1 MPDSHSF
8 SEHVLHDKDIRGPL
22 FDFLEKTYGR
32 IRIIEEKMSGR
43 ARADAVMVMPDK
55 ICGIEIKSDAD
66 TYARLAGQVK
76 NYDMYYDMNFVV
88 VGTRHA
94 MHIEEHVPPYWGII
108 TVEAVDAPAFED
120 DRDGATGDLNF
131 AENGSKDLLLDFY
144 MLRHPKINP
153 NMEPEK
159 KISIL
164 WRPELAHIQA
174 LDAMPAYK
182 YLSKADDWSA
192 KPAHTKHSHMMDA
205 LRYAVMGINEFQY
218 FQLNAD
224 GSYKADWNATYSGFD
239 DEVKENVDPW
249 PSHWKKKEKK
259 TDAGLYY
266 YDAGW

>member
-94 MHIEEHVPPYWGII
+94 MHIEEHVPPYWVII

-182 YLSKADDWSA
+182 YLSKADVA
-192 KPAHTKHSHMMDA
+192 KKILERVPEETLRQQISGELFERDYTTIGDEILAYRKAAHPGKRVRRRRK
-205 LRYAVMGINEFQY
+205 RYRV
-218 FQLNAD
+218 
-224 GSYKADWNATYSGFD
+224 T
-239 DEVKENVDPW
+239 
-249 PSHWKKKEKK
+249 
-259 TDAGLYY
+259 
-266 YDAGW
+266 